1 MNVEDFY
8 DVNFRLVW
16 DGAGPA
22 IDVGPDTSKAWL
34 KKSIQ
39 SGLTVDE
46 EYEIF
51 VRDSYGA
58 AYGECPKKVV
68 ESPTVTQRLLGYKSV
83 EEAYPSE
90 VSEGAELVIGPGASI
105 HGLEHDRLIYCRNYK
120 EMIEK
125 GKDKET
131 SNGEKHR

>member
-8 DVNFRLVW
+8 DVNFRMVW

-46 EYEIF
+46 EFEIF

-58 AYGECPKKVV
+58 VYRDCPKKVV
-68 ESPTVTQRLLGYKSV
+68 ENPTAAQRLLGYKSV
-83 EEAYPSE
+83 GEAYPSE
-90 VSEGAELVIGPGASI
+90 VVEGAELVIGPGASI

-125 GKDKET
+125 RKSKET
-131 SNGEKHR
+131 GTSEKHR

>member
-8 DVNFRLVW
+8 DVNFRMVW
-16 DGAGPA
+16 DGAGLA
-22 IDVGPDTSKAWL
+22 IDVGPDTSKSQL
-34 KKSIQ
+34 KKTIQ

-58 AYGECPKKVV
+58 VYGECPKKVV

-83 EEAYPSE
+83 EELILQKWQKE
-90 VSEGAELVIGPGASI
+90 QNLLLDLVLVKNTDSF
-105 HGLEHDRLIYCRNYK
+105 LIKYLVFC
-120 EMIEK
+120 
-125 GKDKET
+125 
-131 SNGEKHR
+131 